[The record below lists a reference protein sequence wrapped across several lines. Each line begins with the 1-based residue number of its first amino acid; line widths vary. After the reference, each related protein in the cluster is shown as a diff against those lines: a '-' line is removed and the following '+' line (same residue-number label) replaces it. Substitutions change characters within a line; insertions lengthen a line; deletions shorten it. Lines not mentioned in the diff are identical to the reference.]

1 MTTTASNREIR
12 MPAPGWWS
20 MLLIEGIVILVLGL
34 ALFLAPAM
42 ALFVLVQL
50 LGIYYW
56 LVTGILSIASIF
68 VDSRMWFLKLLAG
81 LLGIAAGI
89 IVNQHPV
96 WSALLVPT
104 TLTLILGIIGIGVGV
119 LHLVR
124 VFKGAGWGAAALGV
138 LNLGLG
144 VLILMM
150 SLLATLV
157 LIYAIATWLVLMGI
171 LTIVAAFMTRSAQKK
186 QVALRRPEAAPPA
199 PSV

>member
-1 MTTTASNREIR
+1 MTTTASNQEIGT
-12 MPAPGWWS
+12 PAPGWGL
-20 MLLIEGIVILVLGL
+20 LLIEGIVILVLGL

-42 ALFVLVQL
+42 TLFVLIQL
-50 LGIYYW
+50 LATYYW

-89 IVNQHPV
+89 IVNQHPI

-104 TLTLILGIIGIGVGV
+104 ALTLILGIIGIGIGV

-124 VFKGAGWGAAALGV
+124 VFRGAAGIPWGAAALGV

-144 VLILMM
+144 ILILMM
-150 SLLATLV
+150 PLLTTLT
-157 LIYAIATWLVLMGI
+157 LIYAIATLKVLMGI

-186 QVALRRPEAAPPA
+186 QVALRRT
-199 PSV
+199 

>member
-1 MTTTASNREIR
+1 
-12 MPAPGWWS
+12 
-20 MLLIEGIVILVLGL
+20 
-34 ALFLAPAM
+34 M

-144 VLILMM
+144 ILILMIP
-150 SLLATLV
+150 LLATLV

>member
-1 MTTTASNREIR
+1 MT
-12 MPAPGWWS
+12 
-20 MLLIEGIVILVLGL
+20 
-34 ALFLAPAM
+34 
-42 ALFVLVQL
+42 LFVLIQL
-50 LGIYYW
+50 LAIYYW

-89 IVNQHPV
+89 IVNQHPI

-104 TLTLILGIIGIGVGV
+104 ALTLILGIIGIGIGV

-124 VFKGAGWGAAALGV
+124 VFRGAAGIPWGAAALGV

-144 VLILMM
+144 ILILMIP
-150 SLLATLV
+150 LLTTLT
-157 LIYAIATWLVLMGI
+157 LIYAIATLKVLMGI

-186 QVALRRPEAAPPA
+186 QVALRRT
-199 PSV
+199 

>member
-1 MTTTASNREIR
+1 MTTTASNQEIGT
-12 MPAPGWWS
+12 PAPGWGL
-20 MLLIEGIVILVLGL
+20 LLIEGIVILVLGL

-42 ALFVLVQL
+42 TLFVLIQL
-50 LGIYYW
+50 LAIYYW

-89 IVNQHPV
+89 IVNQHPM

-104 TLTLILGIIGIGVGV
+104 ALTLTLGIIGIGIGV

-124 VFKGAGWGAAALGV
+124 VFRGAAGIPWGAAALGV

-144 VLILMM
+144 ILILMM
-150 SLLATLV
+150 PLLTTLT
-157 LIYAIATWLVLMGI
+157 LIYAIATLKVLMGI

-186 QVALRRPEAAPPA
+186 QVALRRT
-199 PSV
+199 

>member
-1 MTTTASNREIR
+1 MTTTASNQEIGT
-12 MPAPGWWS
+12 PAPGWGL
-20 MLLIEGIVILVLGL
+20 LLIEGIVILGLGL
-34 ALFLAPAM
+34 ALFLAPGM
-42 ALFVLVQL
+42 TLFVLIQIVA
-50 LGIYYW
+50 IYYW

-89 IVNQHPV
+89 IVNQHPI

-104 TLTLILGIIGIGVGV
+104 ALTLILGIIGIGIGV

-124 VFKGAGWGAAALGV
+124 VFRGAAGIPWGAAALGV

-144 VLILMM
+144 ILILMM
-150 SLLATLV
+150 PLLTTLT
-157 LIYAIATWLVLMGI
+157 LIYAIATLKVLMGI

-186 QVALRRPEAAPPA
+186 QVALRRT
-199 PSV
+199 

>member
-1 MTTTASNREIR
+1 MTTTASNQEIGT
-12 MPAPGWWS
+12 PAPGWGL
-20 MLLIEGIVILVLGL
+20 LLIEGIVILVLGL
-34 ALFLAPAM
+34 VLFLTPAM
-42 ALFVLVQL
+42 TLFVLIQL
-50 LGIYYW
+50 LAIYYW

-89 IVNQHPV
+89 IVNQHPI

-104 TLTLILGIIGIGVGV
+104 ALTLILGIIGIGIGV

-124 VFKGAGWGAAALGV
+124 VFTGAAGIPWGAAALGV

-144 VLILMM
+144 ILILMIP
-150 SLLATLV
+150 LLTTLT
-157 LIYAIATWLVLMGI
+157 LIHAIATLKVLMGI

-186 QVALRRPEAAPPA
+186 QVALRRT
-199 PSV
+199 